1 MSEPLVGPTSHS
13 YISQRLR
20 LHYVDWGNPDA
31 PPLLLVHGGRDHCRN
46 WDWVAEALRH
56 DYHIIAPDLRGHGD
70 SEWMLGGGY
79 VLPDFI
85 YDIAQLVHQN
95 ELAPV
100 NIVSHSL
107 GGIISLAFTG
117 LFPEKVRRVV
127 AIEGLGLSPKR
138 EASLKEQASHERMQ
152 TWVEELRANSARQPR
167 RYPSL
172 REAWERMQ
180 EANPH
185 LTPEQARHLT
195 VHGVNR
201 NEDGTYSWKFDNYTR
216 VNAPH
221 GLSPS
226 RIRELWGRIDCPTLL
241 VRGSES
247 WASDPAIDGRLEL
260 FNSAH
265 SVNIDAAGHWV
276 HHDQLDEF
284 LGHVRSFLK

>member
-1 MSEPLVGPTSHS
+1 
-13 YISQRLR
+13 
-20 LHYVDWGNPDA
+20 
-31 PPLLLVHGGRDHCRN
+31 
-46 WDWVAEALRH
+46 
-56 DYHIIAPDLRGHGD
+56 
-70 SEWMLGGGY
+70 
-79 VLPDFI
+79 
-85 YDIAQLVHQN
+85 
-95 ELAPV
+95 
-100 NIVSHSL
+100 
-107 GGIISLAFTG
+107 
-117 LFPEKVRRVV
+117 
-127 AIEGLGLSPKR
+127 
-138 EASLKEQASHERMQ
+138 
-152 TWVEELRANSARQPR
+152 
-167 RYPSL
+167 
-172 REAWERMQ
+172 MQ

-216 VNAPH
+216 VNALH

-247 WASDPAIDGRLEL
+247 WASDPAIDGRLEF